1 MRIFTTALTFTVAAF
16 ILTAVTLDSRA
27 NEGRFCS
34 PVASV
39 GEGLWPIDEAEF
51 TKERARTAL
60 DSLSKHIDQVDTRMD
75 FVSIDNDLLQ
85 VKGYLLRAYA
95 IESELMVQDFC
106 DFIESEAFVR
116 H

>member
-1 MRIFTTALTFTVAAF
+1 
-16 ILTAVTLDSRA
+16 
-27 NEGRFCS
+27 
-34 PVASV
+34 
-39 GEGLWPIDEAEF
+39 
-51 TKERARTAL
+51 
-60 DSLSKHIDQVDTRMD
+60 MD